1 MYYSRKKFIIKNI
14 TIMSLILFFAI
25 FATYNIYYKFQEER
39 NIDYSS
45 ESLDVT
51 FHEKSGDKINI
62 TKAVL
67 VTDAIG
73 LSSKAYTLS
82 IKNNLTEEVNYKI
95 KLVDNINQIIE
106 DNCAENKI
114 PKEII
119 RVAIKESNTKVKI
132 FDISQLHENILETD
146 IIAPLAEKKY
156 TIRVWATS
164 ETSLTVSSSLHYHG
178 TIQVVE
184 DDNDLAIA

>member
-1 MYYSRKKFIIKNI
+1 MYYNRKKFIIKNI
-14 TIMSLILFFAI
+14 AIMSLILFFAI

-106 DNCAENKI
+106 DNCVEDQI

-132 FDISQLHENILETD
+132 FDISQLHENVLQTD

-164 ETSLTVSSSLHYHG
+164 ETALTISSSLHYHG
-178 TIQVVE
+178 TIQVIE

>member
-1 MYYSRKKFIIKNI
+1 MNYSRKKFIIKNVM
-14 TIMSLILFFAI
+14 IMSLILFFAI

-45 ESLDVT
+45 ASLDVT

-106 DNCAENKI
+106 DNCADNQI

-119 RVAIKESNTKVKI
+119 RVAIKESNTKIKI
-132 FDISQLHENILETD
+132 FDISQLQDYILETD
-146 IIAPLAEKKY
+146 IIDPLAEKKY
-156 TIRVWATS
+156 TIRVWTTS